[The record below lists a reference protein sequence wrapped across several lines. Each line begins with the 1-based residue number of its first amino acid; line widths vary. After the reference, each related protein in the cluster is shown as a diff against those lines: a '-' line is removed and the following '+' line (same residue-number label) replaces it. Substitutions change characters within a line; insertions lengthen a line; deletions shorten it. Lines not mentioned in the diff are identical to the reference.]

1 MAQVHGSHV
10 VAHGQSQAHGLH
22 AAVPEP
28 RSLEDALRELLRES
42 PYLIV
47 SLVVHAVLLLIF
59 ATAAPASAPEQSR
72 VIIADRVP
80 EAELMPQAPPLVE
93 PRLIEPDLTRIEDPT
108 VVDEPDTDTDLF
120 SDANAT
126 DAFPA
131 GAGGDSPGNESVLGV
146 GNTGLSAGD
155 SGGGGGPGHRGP
167 PDARVAGPV
176 ADALDWLAAHQSR
189 DGHWSCAAFDEQC
202 GHLGTDTVCDGA
214 GSPAFDVGVSSLA
227 LLAFLGAGQTDRRGE
242 HATTVRDGLRFLVN
256 VQQPDGNF
264 GSPTSAQSTYDH
276 VLATLALVE
285 AWELSGQELRFRAPA
300 ERGLAHLAALR
311 NPGGAWR
318 YRPFH
323 PEMSTTPNDM
333 SVTGWAILTLTM
345 ARNYGLRIDD
355 RALADALA
363 FLDEMTDPATGIT
376 GYSSRGGRP
385 AREAGSEAI
394 WPAAQSESMTAVGVL
409 CRIFADPDLSQPG
422 EREKVELGVAAIAAL
437 PPLWSDELPGRR
449 DFYFWYYGS
458 YALFQVRGETWIKG
472 EPWKAWER
480 ALLPAIAGH
489 QQREGERRGS
499 WDPQPDPWGSTGGRV
514 YSTAILALTLEVFS
528 RYDTVM
534 GAH

>member
-1 MAQVHGSHV
+1 MAHEHGSHV
-10 VAHGQSQAHGLH
+10 LRRDSAQTQAHGLH
-22 AAVPEP
+22 AAEQTP

-42 PYLIV
+42 PYLVV
-47 SLVVHAVLLLIF
+47 SLIVHAVLLLAF
-59 ATAAPASAPEQSR
+59 ATSAPAPSLQVAR
-72 VIIADRVP
+72 VLV
-80 EAELMPQAPPLVE
+80 AERLPDVELLPQLEPLVE
-93 PRLIEPDLTRIEDPT
+93 PRLIEENLTRIEDPT
-108 VVDEPDTDTDLF
+108 LTEQPSPDTESA
-120 SDANAT
+120 SDAA
-126 DAFPA
+126 DDSPP
-131 GAGGDSPGNESVLGV
+131 GGGGDSAGLNSVLG
-146 GNTGLSAGD
+146 AGD
-155 SGGGGGPGHRGP
+155 GGLNQGDGGGGGPHRRGA

-176 ADALDWLAAHQSR
+176 ADALAWLAAHQSP

-202 GHLGTDTVCDGA
+202 GHRGADTLCDGA

-227 LLAFLGAGQTDRRGE
+227 LLAFLGAGQTDRHGE
-242 HATTVRDGLRFLVN
+242 HARTVRDGLRFLVN

-285 AWELSGQELRFRAPA
+285 VWELSGRDLRFRAPA
-300 ERGLAHLAALR
+300 ERGLAHLASLR

-333 SVTGWAILTLTM
+333 SVTGWAILTLTV
-345 ARNYGLRIDD
+345 AKKYGLRIDE
-355 RALADALA
+355 RALGDALA
-363 FLDEMTDPATGIT
+363 FLDEMTDPDTGIT
-376 GYSSRGGRP
+376 GYTSRGGRP
-385 AREAGSEAI
+385 AREAGSEAL
-394 WPAAQSESMTAVGVL
+394 WPAAQSQSMTAVGVL
-409 CRIFADPDLSQPG
+409 CRIFADPDLKAPG
-422 EREKVELGVAAIAAL
+422 DQEMVKRGAAAIAAL

-458 YALFQVRGETWIKG
+458 YALFQVGG
-472 EPWKAWER
+472 DAWKTWER

-489 QQREGERRGS
+489 QHKEGERRGS

-514 YSTAILALTLEVFS
+514 YSTAILALTLEVYS
-528 RYDTVM
+528 RYATVM